1 VNYRARGG
9 RHKLPTKRGY
19 FTDLK
24 QHLGAKVNLHPL
36 CNPSCPAFKEGPP
49 PSREEDDTDMYGDGT
64 LSEGEVEAEP
74 PAAAAAVQQPPQ
86 ARHFL
91 PGDRVKILRSNQV
104 GYAVGTVGIIARCD
118 PNTIHGYLYTVRTGN
133 TRVTNYKAADL
144 ELCPDSNS
152 HNTTNDQTLAHPLVL
167 PRPHAFQIGD
177 HVAILNF
184 SGTSHP
190 AGSIGV
196 IVTRTNRS
204 NLEMK
209 YGVFCNGQT
218 KHFHASE
225 IRKLG
230 RPADI
235 TVPADMVVA
244 QSPSVP
250 IQTPPTPAAA
260 VATDVALD
268 TAASSV
274 PSPLPH
280 TATKKRTHESLED
293 RLEDRLGAVVIE
305 SAAVNQTPIA
315 AVEKKA
321 RTEKSTAATSTIA
334 SETLPSMFFPEVD
347 KARMNPDMWNAYFA
361 FASRSSTSVY
371 FLPPVDADS
380 MTPDMWIA
388 YFTFAVQHKQTPA

>member
-1 VNYRARGG
+1 VNYRAPGG

-19 FTDLK
+19 FTNLK

-36 CNPSCPAFKEGPP
+36 CNPSCPAFKEALPP
-49 PSREEDDTDMYGDGT
+49 RREEVDMDEDGN
-64 LSEGEVEAEP
+64 LSEGEVEADP
-74 PAAAAAVQQPPQ
+74 PTAAAVQQQQQQ

-104 GYAVGTVGIIARCD
+104 GYAVGTVGIISRCD
-118 PNTIHGYLYTVRTGN
+118 PNTIHGFLYTVRTGN

-144 ELCPDSNS
+144 ELCPDSNP
-152 HNTTNDQTLAHPLVL
+152 HTTTNDQTLAHPRVL
-167 PRPHAFQIGD
+167 PRPHAFQISEA
-177 HVAILNF
+177 VVILK
-184 SGTSHP
+184 SDGTSHP

-235 TVPADMVVA
+235 SIPADMAVA
-244 QSPSVP
+244 QSPSIP
-250 IQTPPTPAAA
+250 LQTPPAPA
-260 VATDVALD
+260 ATDVTDAAPD
-268 TAASSV
+268 TAASSM
-274 PSPLPH
+274 PSPSAH
-280 TATKKRTHESLED
+280 AATKKRTHESLED
-293 RLEDRLGAVVIE
+293 RLEDRLSAVVFESGAVD
-305 SAAVNQTPIA
+305 QTPIA

-321 RTEKSTAATSTIA
+321 RMETSMAATSTIA
-334 SETLPSMFFPEVD
+334 PETRPSMFFPEVD

-371 FLPPVDADS
+371 FLPPVDTDS
-380 MTPDMWIA
+380 MTLDMWIA
-388 YFTFAVQHKQTPA
+388 YFTFAVQHKQTPV